1 MMSKDKPLL
10 VELRIRIKTYDVDWV
25 GHVNNIV
32 YVRWLEDLRLELLD
46 TYLPLEPLREQGVAP
61 IIVTTNIHYRKG
73 IALSDHEVLARMW
86 VSELGRATVYLEAE
100 FLVGGELRC
109 SAVQRGAFI
118 DNAKM
123 KAIRIPQG
131 LIDAHQTDSRPQ
143 IRE

>member
-86 VSELGRATVYLEAE
+86 VSELGRATVHLAAE